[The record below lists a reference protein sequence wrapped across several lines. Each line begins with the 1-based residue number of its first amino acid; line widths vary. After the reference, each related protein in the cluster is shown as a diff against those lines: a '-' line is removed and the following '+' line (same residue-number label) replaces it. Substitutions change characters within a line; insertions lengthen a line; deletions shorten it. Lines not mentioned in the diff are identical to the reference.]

1 MIEIERLYTMW
12 VRANDEI
19 YATINQPSGE
29 FTLFVSDSFAV
40 FGSPVDEAN
49 DKICV

>member
-1 MIEIERLYTMW
+1 MR

-19 YATINQPSGE
+19 NAAINQPSGQ

-40 FGSPVDEAN
+40 LDSPVNKAN
-49 DKICV
+49 D